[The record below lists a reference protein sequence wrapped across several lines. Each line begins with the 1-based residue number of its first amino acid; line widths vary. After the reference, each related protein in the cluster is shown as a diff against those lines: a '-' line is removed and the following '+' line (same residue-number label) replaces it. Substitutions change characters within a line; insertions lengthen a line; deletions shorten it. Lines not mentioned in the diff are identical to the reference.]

1 MAGAG
6 FVLGLAE
13 FCSAA
18 WALEL
23 GEVESVL
30 GLGAAGADLLD
41 VYFGLVWGILILG
54 VGLRRMRGTRSQ
66 LACQAAARSNQSN
79 GLVRL

>member
-1 MAGAG
+1 M
-6 FVLGLAE
+6 LGLAE

-41 VYFGLVWGILILG
+41 VCFGLVRAIWILW
-54 VGLRRMRGTRSQ
+54 VGGFEVPAHSW
-66 LACQAAARSNQSN
+66 
-79 GLVRL
+79 LVRLQLDRISGMG

>member
-18 WALEL
+18 WALGL
-23 GEVESVL
+23 GVVESVL
-30 GLGAAGADLLD
+30 GASGADLLD
-41 VYFGLVWGILILG
+41 VCFGLVRAIWILW
-54 VGLRRMRGTRSQ
+54 VGGFEVPAHSW
-66 LACQAAARSNQSN
+66 
-79 GLVRL
+79 LVRLQLDRISGMG